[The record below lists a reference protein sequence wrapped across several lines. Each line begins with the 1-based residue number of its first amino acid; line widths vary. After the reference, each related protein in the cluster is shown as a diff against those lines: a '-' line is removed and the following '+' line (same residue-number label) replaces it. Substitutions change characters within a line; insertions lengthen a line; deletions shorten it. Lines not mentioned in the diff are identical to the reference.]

1 MTYLSGLD
9 DFVTD
14 CSKFFS
20 VSPGLK
26 VYDISVNQKNMRS
39 SRAKRRPPSPVGLMF
54 RLHVAVKTGEEKG
67 HPKIGKDDRTKSHNR
82 E

>member
-9 DFVTD
+9 NFVTD

-20 VSPGLK
+20 LSPGLK
-26 VYDISVNQKNMRS
+26 MHDKSVDQKNMRS
-39 SRAKRRPPSPVGLMF
+39 SRAKRRPPCSVGLLI

-67 HPKIGKDDRTKSHNR
+67 HPKIGKDDRTKSHN
-82 E
+82 